1 MATSSPLSA
10 LSPAYIDFLRAT
22 YDRDPGAL
30 DQSWRTLFEMLDEI
44 EAHSSSGQS
53 GSTLLA
59 EALRNRGHLLAN
71 LDPLGTATPAD
82 DIVALP
88 SALDGPELKRVYCG
102 TLAVETAHIDLPEL
116 RDWLCRAVE
125 APVLPVSPEG
135 RIGMLHALIEAEE
148 FEAFLGRKF
157 PTKKRFGLEGAETLL
172 PLLRRV
178 LEQAAAAGVE
188 HAVIGTMHRGRLNI
202 MANLL
207 RRPLSRLIAEM
218 QGRHPFPADAPRA
231 GDVPYHLGTET
242 VLALDG
248 RALRVTLLSNPS
260 HLEAVDPVVLG
271 HARALQELQA
281 DGARKIL
288 PIILHTDAAVVS
300 QGVVAETLQLAGT
313 RDFGT
318 GGTLHVVVNNQIGF
332 TTDTDE
338 ARSSRHCTGPWKAI
352 DSAILHVNSDD
363 PAAARRAADLAVAWR
378 QAQGRDAVIDLVCYR
393 RNGHNEI
400 DEPGFTQ
407 PVLYQQIAAHPS
419 VCTQYAALLIRDG
432 VIDQPGVDAFAAAC
446 RERFQAAFEAADGF
460 RTNESGYPG
469 GRDPQPAAGEPAAGF
484 TEPVT
489 GVAEPRLRALSE
501 QLAAAPDGAVLH
513 ARMGRILRQRVISDN
528 GIAWPLAEALAFG
541 SLLTDGVPVRLSG
554 QDVARGAF
562 SHRHF
567 ALADA
572 ETGTRHVALEGLGNG
587 QARFQVCNSPLS
599 EYAVLGFEYGYSLAR
614 PDSLVL
620 WEAQFGDFANGA
632 QIVIDQFIMA
642 GEEKWCDP
650 SALVMLLPHGLEG
663 QGPEHSSA
671 RPERYLQMA
680 ARDNVRIVNP
690 STPANVFHLLRGQAL
705 AGRKPLVVFSPKK
718 LLRLPAAVSPI
729 SEFLPGV
736 RFQPVIASVLPG
748 EVGTVLLCTGKI
760 AYDLEQERATRG
772 MAGVAVVRI
781 EQLYPLPAEALL
793 TLFRR
798 WTAACFAWVQEEPE
812 NMGAWSWLDRQL
824 ERLLEQAGTTAPR
837 AAYVG
842 RPASPSPAGGFHAD
856 HDADQARIVAQAL
869 GLHAVAAAGPVL
881 ARTG

>member
-1 MATSSPLSA
+1 MAMSSPLPA

-30 DQSWRTLFEMLDEI
+30 DQSWRTLFGMLDEI
-44 EAHSSSGQS
+44 EAHSPSSPS
-53 GSTLLA
+53 GPALLA
-59 EALRNRGHLLAN
+59 EALRDRGHLSAN
-71 LDPLGTATPAD
+71 LDPLGTAAPAAD
-82 DIVALP
+82 PLAAP
-88 SALDGPELKRVYCG
+88 SALDGPELRRIYCG

-125 APVLPVSPEG
+125 APVPPVPPED
-135 RIGMLHALIEAEE
+135 RIGTLHALIEAEE

-157 PTKKRFGLEGAETLL
+157 PTKKRFGLEGAEALM
-172 PLLRRV
+172 PLLWRV

-218 QGRHPFPADAPRA
+218 QGSHPFPADAPRA
-231 GDVPYHLGTET
+231 GDVPYHLGADA
-242 VLALDG
+242 VLTLNG
-248 RALRVTLLSNPS
+248 RALRITLLSNPS

-271 HARALQELQA
+271 QARALQELQA
-281 DGARKIL
+281 DGARKVL
-288 PIILHTDAAVVS
+288 PIILHTDAAVVG
-300 QGVVAETLQLAGT
+300 QGVVAETLQLGGT
-313 RDFGT
+313 RHFGT
-318 GGTLHVVVNNQIGF
+318 GGTLHLVVNNQIGF
-332 TTDTDE
+332 TTDAEE

-352 DSAILHVNSDD
+352 DSAILHVNGDD
-363 PAAARRAADLAVAWR
+363 PMAARRAADLAVAWR

-407 PVLYQQIAAHPS
+407 PLLYGRIAAHPS
-419 VCTQYAALLIRDG
+419 VSTQYAALLMRDG
-432 VIDQPGVDAFAAAC
+432 LIDQAGVDTSAAAC
-446 RERFQAAFEAADGF
+446 RARFQTAFEAADGF
-460 RTNESGYPG
+460 RSNESGYPG
-469 GRDPQPAAGEPAAGF
+469 GRGPQPAAGGSATGV

-501 QLAAAPDGAVLH
+501 RLAAAPDGAALH
-513 ARMGRILRQRVISDN
+513 ARMGRILRQRVIGGD

-541 SLLTDGVPVRLSG
+541 SLLTDGVAVRLSG

-572 ETGTRHVALEGLGNG
+572 ETGARHVALEGVESG
-587 QARFQVCNSPLS
+587 QARFQACNSPLS

-690 STPANVFHLLRGQAL
+690 STPANVFHLLRGQGL
-705 AGRKPLVVFSPKK
+705 AGRKPMIVFSPKK

-729 SEFLPGV
+729 GEFLPGA
-736 RFQPVIASVLPG
+736 RFQPVIASASLG
-748 EVGTVLLCTGKI
+748 EVGTVLLCSGKI
-760 AYDLEQERATRG
+760 AYDLEQERAARG
-772 MAGVAVVRI
+772 MAGVAVVRV
-781 EQLYPLPAEALL
+781 EQLYPLPVEALL
-793 TLFRR
+793 ALFRC
-798 WTAACFAWVQEEPE
+798 WATACFAWVQEEPE
-812 NMGAWSWLDRQL
+812 NMGAWTWLDRQL
-824 ERLLEQAGTTAPR
+824 ERLLERAGAALPR

-869 GLHAVAAAGPVL
+869 DLHAAAARPALV
-881 ARTG
+881 RTG

>member
-10 LSPAYIDFLRAT
+10 LSPAYIDFLRAA

-44 EAHSSSGQS
+44 EARPPSGPA
-53 GSTLLA
+53 LLA
-59 EALRNRGHLLAN
+59 EALRDRGHLSAN
-71 LDPLGTATPAD
+71 LDPLGTAAPAAD
-82 DIVALP
+82 AVAAP
-88 SALDGPELKRVYCG
+88 SALDEPELRRVYCG

-125 APVLPVSPEG
+125 APVPPVPREDRLG
-135 RIGMLHALIEAEE
+135 TLHALIEAEE

-157 PTKKRFGLEGAETLL
+157 PTKKRFGLEGAEALM

-207 RRPLSRLIAEM
+207 RRPLARLLAEV

-231 GDVPYHLGTET
+231 GDVPYHLGADA
-242 VLALDG
+242 ALTFGG
-248 RALRVTLLSNPS
+248 RALRITLLSNPS

-271 HARALQELQA
+271 QVRALQELQA

-288 PIILHTDAAVVS
+288 PIILHTDAAVVG

-313 RDFGT
+313 RHFGT
-318 GGTLHVVVNNQIGF
+318 GGTLHLVVNNQIGF
-332 TTDTDE
+332 TTEAEE
-338 ARSSRHCTGPWKAI
+338 ARSSRHCTGPWKAT
-352 DSAILHVNSDD
+352 DSAILHVNGDD
-363 PAAARRAADLAVAWR
+363 PMAARRAADLAVAWR

-407 PVLYQQIAAHPS
+407 PVLYGRIAKHPS
-419 VCTQYAALLIRDG
+419 VTAQYAALLVRDG
-432 VIDQPGVDAFAAAC
+432 LSDQAGVDAFAAAC
-446 RERFQAAFEAADGF
+446 RTRFQTAFEAADGF
-460 RTNESGYPG
+460 RSNESGYPD
-469 GRDPQPAAGEPAAGF
+469 GRGPQPAAGEP
-484 TEPVT
+484 VT
-489 GVAEPRLRALSE
+489 GVVEPRLRALSE

-513 ARMGRILRQRVISDN
+513 ARMGRILRQRVIGED

-572 ETGTRHVALEGLGNG
+572 ETGARHVALEGLGGG
-587 QARFQVCNSPLS
+587 QARFQACNSPLS

-671 RPERYLQMA
+671 RLERYLQMA
-680 ARDNVRIVNP
+680 ARDNVWIVNP
-690 STPANVFHLLRGQAL
+690 STPANIFHLLRGQGL
-705 AGRKPLVVFSPKK
+705 AGRKPLIVISPKK
-718 LLRLPAAVSPI
+718 LLRLPAAVSPL
-729 SEFLPGV
+729 SDFLPGA
-736 RFQPVIASVLPG
+736 RFQPVIASVPPG
-748 EVGTVLLCTGKI
+748 EVGTVLLCSGKI
-760 AYDLEQERATRG
+760 AYDLEQERAGRG
-772 MAGVAVVRI
+772 EDSVAVVRI
-781 EQLYPLPAEALL
+781 EQLYPLPSEALL
-793 TLFRR
+793 ALFRR
-798 WTAACFAWVQEEPE
+798 WTAARFAWVQEEPE
-812 NMGAWSWLDRQL
+812 NMGAWTWLDRQL
-824 ERLLEQAGTTAPR
+824 ERLLEQAGTAVPR

-842 RPASPSPAGGFHAD
+842 RSASPSPAGGFHAD
-856 HDADQARIVAQAL
+856 HDADQARIVAEAL
-869 GLHAVAAAGPVL
+869 GLHAAAAVRPVL
-881 ARTG
+881 TRAG